1 MIVSGR
7 TLMSV
12 ALIGGVFFVPSLLMV
27 LLGASSFS
35 AGLLLVCFVFVFLF
49 IIGGRRLVHYKSLAM
64 TSIIMFLIAMI
75 ATHFVLVSLFVDSYA
90 PRDQGRMISSLIMM
104 LFMSLSAI
112 VACSYIGNSSDIEL
126 KKSIKFISAILI
138 VNGIVGMLGLDVFH
152 TGLIKP
158 VLVFQEPSHFILCSI
173 PFFIYYH
180 KIARTKTAKTLL
192 ILMFLVF
199 GLYVKN
205 LIAIASVL
213 FVVSISSK
221 KTFAALM
228 VLLFISIIA
237 YYITPP
243 EYFTYF
249 ADRIN
254 INNTSNMSL
263 LVLMQGWENAILSFY
278 KNPFGEGFQQMG
290 ITTATGAATQ
300 SLRMIAGTDINILDG
315 GSTAPKIIAEFG
327 VFGVM
332 LLIAYIITFIKIA
345 YKLKA
350 SEGDGKKIF
359 MYACFLATFFDL
371 FVRGAGYFTPTMFM
385 GVTSLMYIFCY
396 ENNKA
401 TPIVKARLQVN

>member
-1 MIVSGR
+1 MSGR

-49 IIGGRRLVHYKSLAM
+49 VVGGGRRVHHKSLAT

-75 ATHFVLVSLFVDSYA
+75 AMHFVLVSLFVDSYA
-90 PRDQGRMISSLIMM
+90 PRDQIRMISSLAMM
-104 LFMSLSAI
+104 LFMSLSAM
-112 VACSYIGNSSDIEL
+112 VACSYIGNSRDLDL
-126 KKSIKFISAILI
+126 KKSIKFISAILM
-138 VNGIVGMLGLDVFH
+138 VNGIVGMLGIDLFN

-158 VLVFQEPSHFILCSI
+158 VLAFQEPSHFILCSI

-180 KIARTKTAKTLL
+180 KISRTKTAKALL
-192 ILMFLVF
+192 IIMFLAF
-199 GLYVKN
+199 GMYVKN

-221 KTFAALM
+221 KTFAALL
-228 VLLFISIIA
+228 VLSFVYIMA

-243 EYFTYF
+243 EYLTYF

-263 LVLMQGWENAILSFY
+263 LVLIQGWENALLSFY

-300 SLRMIAGTDINILDG
+300 SLRAIAGADINILDG

-327 VFGVM
+327 IFGVM
-332 LLIAYIITFIKIA
+332 LLIVYIITFIKIA

-350 SEGDGKKIF
+350 SEDDGKTIF
-359 MYACFLATFFDL
+359 MYACFLSTFFDL

-385 GVTSLMYIFCY
+385 GVTSLMYIFFY
-396 ENNKA
+396 ENNKV
-401 TPIVKARLQVN
+401 TPIVKERLHVN